1 MTQKRKPALWIACGL
16 TALALIA
23 GGILLLTR
31 GNSTK
36 PHEGGIRLLLDGAE
50 MTETVLDPAGG
61 DGLRVIVTVNG
72 NEEANLPFGTEHTL
86 QVIQDSGRNTVRIT
100 KDAVYM
106 EEADCHGQDC
116 VKMEPVTRDNLEIRV
131 MGGFIICLPHRVSVE
146 VRGN

>member
-1 MTQKRKPALWIACGL
+1 MTEKRKPALWIACGM
-16 TALALIA
+16 TALALIT

-31 GNSTK
+31 GNSGK
-36 PHEGGIRLLLDGAE
+36 PPEGGIRLLLDGAE

-86 QVIQDSGRNTVRIT
+86 QVIQDNGKNTVRMT

-116 VKMEPVTRDNLEIRV
+116 VKMEPVTRDNLEMRV

>member
-1 MTQKRKPALWIACGL
+1 MTEKRKPALWIACGL
-16 TALALIA
+16 TALALIT

-86 QVIQDSGRNTVRIT
+86 QVIQDSGKNTVRMT

-116 VKMEPVTRDNLEIRV
+116 VIMEPVTRDNLEMRV

>member
-1 MTQKRKPALWIACGL
+1 MTEKRKPALWIACGL
-16 TALALIA
+16 TALALIT

-31 GNSTK
+31 GNSGK
-36 PHEGGIRLLLDGAE
+36 PPEGGIRLLLDGAE

-86 QVIQDSGRNTVRIT
+86 QVIQDSGKNTVRMT

-116 VKMEPVTRDNLEIRV
+116 MKMEPVTRDNLEMRV

>member
-1 MTQKRKPALWIACGL
+1 MMKKRKPALWIASGL
-16 TALALIA
+16 AALALVT

-31 GNSTK
+31 GNSGE
-36 PHEGGIRLLLDGAE
+36 PREGGIRLLLDGAE
-50 MTETVLDPAGG
+50 ITETVTDPEGG
-61 DGLRVIVTVNG
+61 DGLRVIMTVDG
-72 NEEANLPFGTEHTL
+72 NEAANLPFGTEHTL

-116 VKMEPVTRDNLEIRV
+116 VKMEPVTRDNMEMRV

-146 VRGN
+146 VRGK

>member
-1 MTQKRKPALWIACGL
+1 MTEKRKPALWIACGL
-16 TALALIA
+16 TALALIT

-31 GNSTK
+31 GNSGK
-36 PHEGGIRLLLDGAE
+36 PPEGGIRLLLDGAE

-61 DGLRVIVTVNG
+61 DGLRVIVTADG
-72 NEEANLPFGTEHTL
+72 EEKANLPFGTEHTL

-116 VKMEPVTRDNLEIRV
+116 VKMEPVTHDNLEMRV

>member
-1 MTQKRKPALWIACGL
+1 MTEKRKPALWIACGL
-16 TALALIA
+16 TALALIT

-31 GNSTK
+31 GNSGK
-36 PHEGGIRLLLDGAE
+36 PPEGGIRLLLDGAE

-61 DGLRVIVTVNG
+61 DGLRVIVTADG
-72 NEEANLPFGTEHTL
+72 EEKANLPFGTEHTL
-86 QVIQDSGRNTVRIT
+86 QVIQDNGKNTVRMT

-106 EEADCHGQDC
+106 EEADCRGQDC
-116 VKMEPVTRDNLEIRV
+116 VKMEPVTRDNLEMRV

>member
-1 MTQKRKPALWIACGL
+1 MTEKRKPALWIACGL

-31 GNSTK
+31 GHSTK

-50 MTETVLDPAGG
+50 MTETVRDPEGG
-61 DGLRVIVTVNG
+61 DGLRVIVTVDG
-72 NEEANLPFGTEHTL
+72 NEAANLPFGMEHTL

-116 VKMEPVTRDNLEIRV
+116 VKMEPVTRDNLEMRV

-146 VRGN
+146 VRGK

>member
-1 MTQKRKPALWIACGL
+1 MTEKRKPALWIACGL

-50 MTETVLDPAGG
+50 MTETVRDPEGG
-61 DGLRVIVTVNG
+61 DGLRVIVTVDG
-72 NEEANLPFGTEHTL
+72 EEKANLPFGTEHTL

-100 KDAVYM
+100 EDAVYM

-116 VKMEPVTRDNLEIRV
+116 VKMEPVTRDNLEMRV

>member
-1 MTQKRKPALWIACGL
+1 MMKKRKPALWIACGL
-16 TALALIA
+16 TAMVLIT

-31 GNSTK
+31 GNSGEA
-36 PHEGGIRLLLDGAE
+36 HEGGIRLLLDGAE
-50 MTETVLDPAGG
+50 ITETVTDPEGG
-61 DGLRVIVTVNG
+61 DGLRVIMTVDG
-72 NEEANLPFGTEHTL
+72 NEAANLPFGTEHTL

-116 VKMEPVTRDNLEIRV
+116 VKMEPVTRDNLEMRV

>member
-1 MTQKRKPALWIACGL
+1 MMKKRKPALWIACGL
-16 TALALIA
+16 AVLTLVT

-31 GNSTK
+31 GNGGEA
-36 PHEGGIRLLLDGAE
+36 HEGGIRLLLDGAE
-50 MTETVLDPAGG
+50 MTETVRDPEGG
-61 DGLRVIVTVNG
+61 DGLRVIVTVDG
-72 NEEANLPFGTEHTL
+72 NEAANLPFGMEHTL

-116 VKMEPVTRDNLEIRV
+116 VKMEPVTRDNLEMRV

>member
-1 MTQKRKPALWIACGL
+1 MTEKRKPALWIACGL

-31 GNSTK
+31 GNSGK
-36 PHEGGIRLLLDGAE
+36 PPEGGIRLLLDGAE

-61 DGLRVIVTVNG
+61 DGLRVIVTVDG
-72 NEEANLPFGTEHTL
+72 EEKANLPFGTEHTL
-86 QVIQDSGRNTVRIT
+86 QVIQDSGKNTVRMT

-116 VKMEPVTRDNLEIRV
+116 VKMEPVTRDNLEMRV

-146 VRGN
+146 VRGK

>member
-1 MTQKRKPALWIACGL
+1 MTEKRKPALWIACGL

-50 MTETVLDPAGG
+50 MTETVRDPEGG
-61 DGLRVIVTVNG
+61 DGLRVIVTVDG
-72 NEEANLPFGTEHTL
+72 EEKANLPFGTEHTL

-100 KDAVYM
+100 EDAVYM

-116 VKMEPVTRDNLEIRV
+116 VKMEPVTRDNLEMRV

-146 VRGN
+146 VRGK

>member
-1 MTQKRKPALWIACGL
+1 MMKKRKPALWIACGL

-36 PHEGGIRLLLDGAE
+36 PHEGGIRLLLDGTE
-50 MTETVLDPAGG
+50 MTETVRDPEGG
-61 DGLRVIVTVNG
+61 DGLRVIVTVDG
-72 NEEANLPFGTEHTL
+72 NEAANLPFGMEHTL

-116 VKMEPVTRDNLEIRV
+116 VKMEPVTRDNLEMRV

-146 VRGN
+146 VRGK

>member
-1 MTQKRKPALWIACGL
+1 MMKKRKPALWIACGL
-16 TALALIA
+16 AALALVT

-31 GNSTK
+31 GNSGE
-36 PHEGGIRLLLDGAE
+36 PREGGIRLLLDGAE
-50 MTETVLDPAGG
+50 MTETVRDPEGG
-61 DGLRVIVTVNG
+61 DGLRVIVTVDG
-72 NEEANLPFGTEHTL
+72 NEAANLPFGMEHTL

-116 VKMEPVTRDNLEIRV
+116 VKMEPVTRDNLEMRV

-146 VRGN
+146 VRGK

>member
-23 GGILLLTR
+23 GGILLLPR

-50 MTETVLDPAGG
+50 MKETVTDPEGG
-61 DGLRVIVTVNG
+61 DGLRVIVTVDG
-72 NEEANLPFGTEHTL
+72 EEKANLPFGTEHTL
-86 QVIQDSGRNTVRIT
+86 QVVQDSGRNTVKIT
-100 KDAVYM
+100 RDAVYM

-116 VKMEPVTRDNLEIRV
+116 VKMEPVTRDNLEMRV

>member
-1 MTQKRKPALWIACGL
+1 MTEKRKPALWIAFGL
-16 TALALIA
+16 TALALIT

-31 GNSTK
+31 GNSGE
-36 PHEGGIRLLLDGAE
+36 PREGGIRLLLDGAE
-50 MTETVLDPAGG
+50 ITETVTDPEGG
-61 DGLRVIVTVNG
+61 DGLRVIVTADG
-72 NEEANLPFGTEHTL
+72 EEKANLPFGTEHTL

-116 VKMEPVTRDNLEIRV
+116 VKMEPVTRDNLEMRV

>member
-1 MTQKRKPALWIACGL
+1 MTEKRKPALWIACGL

-50 MTETVLDPAGG
+50 MTETVRDPEGG
-61 DGLRVIVTVNG
+61 DGLRVIVTVDG
-72 NEEANLPFGTEHTL
+72 NEAANLPFGMEHTL

-116 VKMEPVTRDNLEIRV
+116 VKMEPVTRDNLEMRV

>member
-1 MTQKRKPALWIACGL
+1 MTEKRKPALWIACGL
-16 TALALIA
+16 TALALIT

-31 GNSTK
+31 GNSGK
-36 PHEGGIRLLLDGAE
+36 PPEGGIRLLLDGAE
-50 MTETVLDPAGG
+50 MTDTVLDPAGG

-86 QVIQDSGRNTVRIT
+86 QVIQDNGKNTVRMT

-116 VKMEPVTRDNLEIRV
+116 VKMEPVTRDNLEMRV

>member
-1 MTQKRKPALWIACGL
+1 MTEKRKPALWIACGL

-50 MTETVLDPAGG
+50 MTETVRDPEGG
-61 DGLRVIVTVNG
+61 DGLRVIVTVDG
-72 NEEANLPFGTEHTL
+72 EEKANLPFGTEHTL

-116 VKMEPVTRDNLEIRV
+116 VKMEPVTRDNLEMRV

>member
-1 MTQKRKPALWIACGL
+1 MTEKRKPALWIACGL

-50 MTETVLDPAGG
+50 MTETVRDPAGG
-61 DGLRVIVTVNG
+61 DGLRVIVTVDG
-72 NEEANLPFGTEHTL
+72 EEKANLPFGTEHTL
-86 QVIQDSGRNTVRIT
+86 QVIQDSGKNTVRMT
-100 KDAVYM
+100 EDAVYM

-116 VKMEPVTRDNLEIRV
+116 VKMEPVTRDNLEMRV

-146 VRGN
+146 VRGD

>member
-1 MTQKRKPALWIACGL
+1 MMKKRKPALWIACGL
-16 TALALIA
+16 AALALVT

-31 GNSTK
+31 GNGGEA
-36 PHEGGIRLLLDGAE
+36 HEGGIRLLLDGAE
-50 MTETVLDPAGG
+50 ITETVTDPEGG
-61 DGLRVIVTVNG
+61 DGLRVIVTVDG
-72 NEEANLPFGTEHTL
+72 NEAANLPFGMEHTL

-116 VKMEPVTRDNLEIRV
+116 VKMEPVTRDNLEMRV